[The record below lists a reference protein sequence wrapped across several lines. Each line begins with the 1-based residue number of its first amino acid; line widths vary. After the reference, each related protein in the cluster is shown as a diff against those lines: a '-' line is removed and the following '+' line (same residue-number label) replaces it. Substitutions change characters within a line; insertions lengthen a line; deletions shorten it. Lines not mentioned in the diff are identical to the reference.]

1 MYYQLH
7 FKFVYAADFKEL
19 QEMYE
24 VDRTDKHH
32 LARMENLWSEKP
44 YEGVNLAIYHVSYH
58 STHLA
63 KLYIF
68 SSSNLFS

>member
-1 MYYQLH
+1 
-7 FKFVYAADFKEL
+7 
-19 QEMYE
+19 MYE